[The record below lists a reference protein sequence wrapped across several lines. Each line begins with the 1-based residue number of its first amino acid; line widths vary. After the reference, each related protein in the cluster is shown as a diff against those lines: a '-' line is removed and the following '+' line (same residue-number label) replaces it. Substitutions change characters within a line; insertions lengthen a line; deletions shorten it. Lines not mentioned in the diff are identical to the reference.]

1 MSKLDELIQTINN
14 DYVYVQMHNYPDQ
27 DAIASAMG
35 LKALLEARGIKADI
49 CYKGEIDKYNTLK
62 MVELLGIELHRIDE
76 LTMSDQDEIIIV
88 DGQKGS
94 VNMQEFDG
102 KEIACIDH
110 HRKLDDNVYAFSDI
124 RSDIGACSSIIA
136 SYFLENNI
144 ALNQRIATALV
155 YGIKMDTANLSRGV
169 SDLDI
174 DMFCYLYK
182 KASVTNL
189 KQFENNSLKMQD
201 LNSYVRAISDL
212 RIYKDI
218 GVADAGKDCPEAMI
232 GTVSDFLLT
241 LSEVDFTLVYS
252 YRANGLKCS
261 VRSEEKL
268 LDACYIIKR
277 ALKGLGDGGGHATM
291 AAGFIPD
298 IQEELKAKQI
308 ATIVEER
315 VIDIIKQIRLL
326 YTQQLAEDFNF

>member
-1 MSKLDELIQTINN
+1 MSKLDELMRTIKN
-14 DYVYVQMHNYPDQ
+14 DSVYVQMHNYPDQ

-35 LKALLEARGIKADI
+35 LKVLLEEKGVKATI

-62 MVELLGIELHRIDE
+62 MIESLGIEIYRIDK
-76 LTMSDQDEIIIV
+76 LTMSEQDEIIIV

-94 VNMQEFDG
+94 VNMYEFEG

-110 HRKLDDNVYAFSDI
+110 HRKLDEYVYEYSDI
-124 RSDIGACSSIIA
+124 RSNVGACSSIIA
-136 SYFLENNI
+136 SYFLENEI
-144 ALNQRIATALV
+144 EVDQRVATALV
-155 YGIKMDTANLSRGV
+155 YGIKVDTANLSRGV
-169 SDLDI
+169 SDTDI

-182 KASVTNL
+182 RASVTML

-212 RIYKDI
+212 RLYKDI
-218 GVADAGKDCPEAMI
+218 GVADAGNDCPEAMI

-291 AAGFIPD
+291 AAGFIPN
-298 IQEELKAKQI
+298 IQEEIKAKQM
-308 ATIVEER
+308 AMVVEER
-315 VIDIIKQIRLL
+315 VINIIKQIRML
-326 YTQQLAEDFNF
+326 YTQQLAEDYSV